1 MKKDILQVDS
11 IPIIVDY
18 NSVLEI
24 TTRDVGYFTHSFF
37 KYPCKFIPQVPKWA
51 IEKYTKE
58 NDLVL
63 DCFAGSGTTLVEAV
77 MLKRNALGVDFD
89 KLSQLLCLTKTQLLT
104 KKEILNIKKMLN
116 ELFFKN
122 KNIEQNLPDLHNIEH
137 WFCIETIQELSNLKN
152 NIDSIS
158 NKNIKNFFLVCFASI
173 IKKVSNADENSPKP
187 YVSSRF
193 KKKKYFVKELFL
205 KAVNNYVEVFEKN
218 QNINLGTTK
227 IISQDARNIGNKD
240 LKNKIDLAVTS
251 PPYINAFDY
260 VRSLR
265 LENAWLGFF
274 GDSNISTIKKN
285 QIGTETVGAALYKK
299 EILNTGIKS
308 LDKIL
313 IKISLVDKKKAYVV
327 LKYFQD
333 MEANIVSVKDLLKVN
348 AHYVIVVGDSVIR
361 DIEVPTHKIL
371 IEIAEKNG
379 LILENTFSYIIKN
392 RYLRIPRADRGG
404 FIKYDWIIDLKKIK

>member
-11 IPIIVDY
+11 IPIIVED
-18 NSVLEI
+18 NSILEI

-89 KLSQLLCLTKTQLLT
+89 KLSQLLCLTKTKLLT
-104 KKEILNIKKMLN
+104 KKEILNIKEMLN
-116 ELFFKN
+116 DLFLKN
-122 KNIEQNLPDLHNIEH
+122 KNIEQQLPDLHNIEH
-137 WFCIETIQELSNLKN
+137 WFCLETIQELSNLKN

-218 QNINLGTTK
+218 QNVKLGSTK

-285 QIGTETVGAALYKK
+285 QIGTETIGADLYKK
-299 EILNTGIKS
+299 EILKTGIKS

-313 IKISLVDKKKAYVV
+313 IKISLLDKKRAYVV

-333 MEANIVSVKDLLKVN
+333 MEANIISVKDLLKVN

-404 FIKYDWIIDLKKIK
+404 FIKYDWIIDFKKIK